1 MTQITTASA
10 DITTLLSAWSH
21 GNRSAFDRVMP
32 LVYAELRKIAAR
44 QLRRDPA
51 HEAVQPTDLVH
62 TLFLQLVD
70 QRHAT
75 WTNREAFYAIAAR
88 MMRRILVDHARA
100 RHAAKRG
107 GRAPLVPFDEVREGG
122 PSLPGQ
128 TAVTDVLL
136 IDQLLSRLEAR
147 EPLQARIVE
156 LRFFLGLSTEDTA
169 AVVGKAPRTVK
180 REWRQ
185 ARAWLFREMT
195 GEVSGRSG
203 Q

>member
-1 MTQITTASA
+1 
-10 DITTLLSAWSH
+10 
-21 GNRSAFDRVMP
+21 
-32 LVYAELRKIAAR
+32 
-44 QLRRDPA
+44 
-51 HEAVQPTDLVH
+51 
-62 TLFLQLVD
+62 
-70 QRHAT
+70 
-75 WTNREAFYAIAAR
+75 

-107 GRAPLVPFDEVREGG
+107 GRALLVPFDEVREGG
-122 PSLPGQ
+122 PSLPGE